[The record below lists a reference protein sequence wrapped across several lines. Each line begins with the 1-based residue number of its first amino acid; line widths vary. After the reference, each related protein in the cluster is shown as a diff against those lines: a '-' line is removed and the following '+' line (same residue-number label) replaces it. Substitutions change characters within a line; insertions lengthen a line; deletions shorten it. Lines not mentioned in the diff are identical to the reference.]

1 MLRLVVIHQLILS
14 LVVGPMLCCCT
25 VARLSHNSEH
35 PSVGAAQPVS
45 KSRSCCGLAKQAQS
59 DDSSKSRPPSPSNKS
74 QCPCKVDTSKV
85 VDFATPEVS
94 STGIGLVNCLS
105 DYALPLLSHVDIC
118 RLLVGGI
125 VAVLDRRDHTSFTS
139 TFELLYAHH
148 NLQC

>member
-25 VARLSHNSEH
+25 VARLSHNSDH
-35 PSVGAAQPVS
+35 PSVDVARPAP
-45 KSRSCCGLAKQAQS
+45 KSRTCCGLVKQPQS

-74 QCPCKVDTSKV
+74 QCPCKADTSKV
-85 VDFATPEVS
+85 IDFAAPEVS
-94 STGIGLVNCLS
+94 STGIGLVTFLP

-118 RLLVGGI
+118 RLLVGGS
-125 VAVLDRRDHTSFTS
+125 VTVLDRRDHTSFTS

-148 NLQC
+148 NLRC